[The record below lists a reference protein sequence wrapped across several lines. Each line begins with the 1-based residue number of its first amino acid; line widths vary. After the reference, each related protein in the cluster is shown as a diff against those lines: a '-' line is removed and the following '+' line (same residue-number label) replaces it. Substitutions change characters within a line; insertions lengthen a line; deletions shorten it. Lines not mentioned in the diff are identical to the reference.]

1 MTRKILDFTLLVLT
15 LVAVCQVS
23 FAGTPCAVPSSALVS
38 WWTGDSNATDLYGL
52 NNPSA
57 VKAVTL
63 VPAEVMD
70 GFSFGKGSYIDI
82 PDSATLDTQRYTWA
96 AWVMPKG
103 AGPND
108 DNYGSVIVEKGI
120 DDTDASIDLLWRDNP
135 DDRFLFIYG
144 SQTAELITSTDTFPP
159 GAFYFVAATY
169 DGTTFKLYVNGVLE
183 GSFAETKKISY
194 NSAHTWEIGSTD
206 AFYRALGYPRTFNG
220 IIDEVQGYKGA
231 LSQAAIQSI
240 YKAGPAGVC
249 KGPVLLTPGSEGFG
263 TVTVGMTSPA
273 KTVTVINN
281 REVALTVD
289 GFELSGT
296 DMVDFSELSTTCG
309 SVLAGRKSCKVSVTF
324 TPQATGKRTAVLDV
338 SDTATGSPQTVNLS
352 GTGK

>member
-1 MTRKILDFTLLVLT
+1 MTQKILAFTLLLLT

-23 FAGTPCAVPSSALVS
+23 VATTSCVVPSSALVS
-38 WWTGDSNATDLYGL
+38 WWTGDTDMTDLYGL

-57 VKAVTL
+57 VNAVTL
-63 VPAEVMD
+63 VPGEVLD

-103 AGPND
+103 PGPND

-120 DDTDASIDLLWRDNP
+120 NDTVASIDLLWRDNP

-159 GAFYFVAATY
+159 GVFYFVTATY

-183 GSFAETKKISY
+183 GSFAETKKITY
-194 NSAHTWEIGSTD
+194 TSAHTWEIGSGD
-206 AFYRALGYPRTFNG
+206 AFYRSLGYPRTFNG

-231 LSQAAIQSI
+231 LSQGAIQAI

-249 KGPVLLTPGSEGFG
+249 KAPVVLAPATDGFG
-263 TVTVGMTSPA
+263 TVAVGTTSPA

-281 REVALTVD
+281 RDAAVTIDAFTI
-289 GFELSGT
+289 GGA
-296 DMVDFSELSTTCG
+296 DMPDFAESSTTCP
-309 SVLAGRKSCKVSVTF
+309 SVLASRKSCKVSVTF
-324 TPQATGKRTAVLDV
+324 TPQTTGRRTAVLDV
-338 SDTATGSPQTVNLS
+338 NDTATGSPQKVNLS
-352 GTGK
+352 GVGQ

>member
-1 MTRKILDFTLLVLT
+1 MTRKILDFALVSLT
-15 LVAVCQVS
+15 LVTVGQVS
-23 FAGTPCAVPSSALVS
+23 FAITPCVAPSLALVS
-38 WWTGDSNATDLYGL
+38 WWTGDTNTTDLYGL

-57 VKAVTL
+57 VNAVTL
-63 VPAEVMD
+63 VPAEVGD

-82 PDSATLDTQRYTWA
+82 PDSATLDTQRYTWG

-103 AGPND
+103 PGPND

-159 GAFYFVAATY
+159 GVFYFVAATY

-183 GSFAETKKISY
+183 GSFAETKKVTY
-194 NSAHTWEIGSTD
+194 TSAHTWEIGSGD
-206 AFYRALGYPRTFNG
+206 AFYRSLGYSRTFNG

-231 LSQAAIQSI
+231 LSQVAIQSI
-240 YKAGPAGVC
+240 YKAGPGGVC
-249 KGPVLLTPGSEGFG
+249 KAPVVLTPTGVGFG
-263 TVTVGMTSPA
+263 TLPVGTTSPT

-281 REVALTVD
+281 RRAAVTID
-289 GFELSGT
+289 GFAFSGT
-296 DMVDFSELSTTCG
+296 DIADFAESSTTCG
-309 SVLAGRKSCKVSVTF
+309 SVLAGRKSCQVSVTF

-338 SDTATGSPQTVNLS
+338 SDTSIGSPQKVNLS
-352 GTGK
+352 GTGQ